1 MTREEARKAAEVML
15 AYADGKEIEW
25 KASDI
30 HTCAIN
36 YAHDFCSQKLSY
48 WTPGQAEL
56 EFLLA
61 TAYAAGAKQVINK
74 MQENN

>member
-1 MTREEARKAAEVML
+1 M
-15 AYADGKEIEW
+15 W